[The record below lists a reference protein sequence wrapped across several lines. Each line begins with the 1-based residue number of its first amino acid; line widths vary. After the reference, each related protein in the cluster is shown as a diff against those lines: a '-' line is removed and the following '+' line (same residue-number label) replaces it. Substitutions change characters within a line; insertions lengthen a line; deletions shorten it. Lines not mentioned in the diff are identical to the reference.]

1 MCDGVSSLRILVRIM
16 ALTLLLAESSSAA
29 NGINITQNSLGFI
42 FHVPLDVSIAA
53 SPKTIN
59 PESPST
65 ITGTATIAGTG
76 TPLSGADVTYS
87 INGKKYESGGTTDSS
102 GHYSFTVTSYP
113 SGSFSLWVRI
123 FEYERLDSNMNYYE
137 GRNSVWITVNNIPP
151 NAPAQ
156 PQGQSSGYIETS
168 YTYSTSATD
177 SNNGQI
183 KYTFDWGDGSQTTT
197 NFIDSPT
204 LASANHK
211 WTNTGTYNVR
221 AMATDSGGLTSRWS
235 EALLVKI
242 ERLPQLNVYPD
253 PPSFKLGTMN
263 AGELA
268 SRVFSISNAGS
279 GTLYWSVSDNQPW
292 ITINPTSGTNSGT
305 VTINVNTAGLSPG
318 NYSGSITIT
327 SNGGTKQG
335 SVSLKV
341 ATTPIDPPTITPVT
355 TTPVTLVQIMGVIL
369 ILAGLL
375 FTALTTIKKDVIIE
389 FGFTERTLKYVG
401 STGVLLVIIG
411 AYILLKSLG

>member
-1 MCDGVSSLRILVRIM
+1 MCDGVSSLRILFRIM

-29 NGINITQNSLGFI
+29 PGINITPINSLGII
-42 FHVPLDVSIAA
+42 FPVPLDVSIAA
-53 SPKTIN
+53 SPITIN
-59 PESPST
+59 PGSPST
-65 ITGTATIAGTG
+65 ITGTAAIAETG
-76 TPLSGADVTYS
+76 TPLSGADVKYS
-87 INGKKYESGGTTDSS
+87 INDEKYESGGTTDSS

-113 SGSFSLWVRI
+113 SGSFSLRVRI
-123 FEYERLDSNMNYYE
+123 FEYERLDGNMNYYE
-137 GRNSVWITVNNIPP
+137 GRNSVWITVKNIPP

-156 PQGQSSGYIETS
+156 PQGQSSGDIETS
-168 YTYSTSATD
+168 YTYSTSVTD
-177 SNNGQI
+177 SNNDQI

-197 NFIDSPT
+197 NFVDSPT

-221 AMATDSGGLTSRWS
+221 AMATDSGGLTSVWS

-263 AGELA
+263 TGELA
-268 SRVFSISNAGS
+268 SRVFSISNAGG

-292 ITINPTSGTNSGT
+292 ITLNPTSGTNSGT

-318 NYSGSITIT
+318 SYNGSITIT

-341 ATTPIDPPTITPVT
+341 APPTITSVT